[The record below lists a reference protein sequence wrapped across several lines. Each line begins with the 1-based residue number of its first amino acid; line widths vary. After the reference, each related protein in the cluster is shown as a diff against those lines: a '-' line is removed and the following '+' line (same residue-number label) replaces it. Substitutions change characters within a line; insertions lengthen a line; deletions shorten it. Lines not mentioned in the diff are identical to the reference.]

1 MEENIEKDMSPKLIQ
16 DLGIMFAS
24 EGSKERRRYGLYK
37 CGHCGEEFKAKTTRI
52 KSGVIKSCGCLVGEY
67 HGMKKHR
74 FYATY
79 RNMMKRCYTKSDP
92 SYKDYGERGISVCEE
107 WQDIIKFVAWAD
119 STYIEG
125 YTLDRIDNAG
135 NYEPSNCR
143 WADATT
149 QAINQ
154 RMMKNN
160 TTGYVGVNY
169 HDTGI
174 AKWTASIGVNHKL
187 VYIGSFLT
195 KEEAVQARDNYI
207 IENNLP
213 HKLSTE
219 YY

>member
-74 FYATY
+74 FYDTY
-79 RNMMKRCYTKSDP
+79 RNMKARCYNKSNP
-92 SYKDYGERGISVCEE
+92 AYKHYGERGISVCEE

-160 TTGYVGVNY
+160 TTGYVGVYVARDNRWESRLTFNKV
-169 HDTGI
+169 DI
-174 AKWTASIGVNHKL
+174 
-187 VYIGSFLT
+187 FLGRFNT
-195 KEEAVQARDNYI
+195 IEEAAQARDNYI

-219 YY
+219 Y

>member
-1 MEENIEKDMSPKLIQ
+1 MEEENVIAKDMTPILLE

-74 FYATY
+74 FYDTY
-79 RNMMKRCYTKSDP
+79 RNMMNRCYTKSNP
-92 SYKDYGERGISVCEE
+92 AYKHYGERGISVCEE

-143 WADATT
+143 WVDATT

-160 TTGYVGVNY
+160 TTGYVGVYVARDNRWESRLTFNKV
-169 HDTGI
+169 DI
-174 AKWTASIGVNHKL
+174 
-187 VYIGSFLT
+187 FLGRFNT
-195 KEEAVQARDNYI
+195 IEEAAQARDNYI

-219 YY
+219 Y

>member
-92 SYKDYGERGISVCEE
+92 GYKDYGERGISVCEE

-125 YTLDRIDNAG
+125 YTLDRIDNVG

-160 TTGYVGVNY
+160 TTGYVGVYAARDN
-169 HDTGI
+169 
-174 AKWTASIGVNHKL
+174 KWESRLTFNKVDI
-187 VYIGSFLT
+187 FLGRFNT
-195 KEEAVQARDNYI
+195 IEEAAQARDNYI

-219 YY
+219 Y

>member
-1 MEENIEKDMSPKLIQ
+1 MEEIEKDMTPKLIGETY
-16 DLGIMFAS
+16 LRKATES
-24 EGSKERRRYGLYK
+24 SKQKRRYGLYECPY
-37 CGHCGEEFKAKTTRI
+37 CGNHWEATTYSI
-52 KSGVIKSCGCLVGEY
+52 KNKHTKSCGCLNLRIT

-74 FYATY
+74 FYDTY

-125 YTLDRIDNAG
+125 YTLDRIDTAG
-135 NYEPSNCR
+135 NYEPNNCR

-149 QAINQ
+149 QAINR

-160 TTGYVGVNY
+160 NTGYVGVYLARDNRWESRLKFNKVV
-169 HDTGI
+169 I
-174 AKWTASIGVNHKL
+174 
-187 VYIGSFLT
+187 FLGT
-195 KEEAVQARDNYI
+195 FNCIEEAVQARDNYI
-207 IENNLP
+207 IENKLP

-219 YY
+219 Y

>member
-37 CGHCGEEFKAKTTRI
+37 CGHCGDEFKAKTTRI

-74 FYATY
+74 FYDTY

-92 SYKDYGERGISVCEE
+92 SYKNYGGRGISVCEE
-107 WQDIIKFVAWAD
+107 WQDIIKFVVWAD

-125 YTLDRIDNAG
+125 YTLDRIDSAG

-160 TTGYVGVNY
+160 TTGYVGVYLARDNRWESRLTFNKV
-169 HDTGI
+169 DI
-174 AKWTASIGVNHKL
+174 
-187 VYIGSFLT
+187 FLGRFNT
-195 KEEAVQARDNYI
+195 NEEAAQARDNYI

-219 YY
+219 Y

>member
-1 MEENIEKDMSPKLIQ
+1 MEEENVIEKDMTPKLIQ

-79 RNMMKRCYTKSDP
+79 RNMMKRCYTKSNP
-92 SYKDYGERGISVCEE
+92 AYKHYGERGISVCEE

-143 WADATT
+143 WVDATT

-160 TTGYVGVNY
+160 TTGYVGVYGARDNRWESRLTFNKV
-169 HDTGI
+169 DI
-174 AKWTASIGVNHKL
+174 
-187 VYIGSFLT
+187 FLGRFNT
-195 KEEAVQARDNYI
+195 IEEAAQARDNYI

-219 YY
+219 Y

>member
-1 MEENIEKDMSPKLIQ
+1 MDYINVVIV
-16 DLGIMFAS
+16 
-24 EGSKERRRYGLYK
+24 
-37 CGHCGEEFKAKTTRI
+37 GEEFKAKTTRI

-74 FYATY
+74 FYDTY
-79 RNMMKRCYTKSDP
+79 RNMKARCYNKSNP
-92 SYKDYGERGISVCEE
+92 AYKHYGERGISVCEE

-143 WADATT
+143 WVDATT

-160 TTGYVGVNY
+160 TTGYVGVYVARDNRWESRLTFNKV
-169 HDTGI
+169 DI
-174 AKWTASIGVNHKL
+174 
-187 VYIGSFLT
+187 FLGRFNT
-195 KEEAVQARDNYI
+195 IEEAAQARDNYI

-219 YY
+219 Y

>member
-1 MEENIEKDMSPKLIQ
+1 MEEENVIAKDMSPKLIQ

-74 FYATY
+74 FYDTY
-79 RNMMKRCYTKSDP
+79 RNMMKRCYTKSNP
-92 SYKDYGERGISVCEE
+92 AYKHYGERGISVCEE

-143 WADATT
+143 WVDATT

-160 TTGYVGVNY
+160 TTGYVGVYVARDNRWESRLTFNKV
-169 HDTGI
+169 DI
-174 AKWTASIGVNHKL
+174 
-187 VYIGSFLT
+187 FLGRFNT
-195 KEEAVQARDNYI
+195 IEEAAQARDNYI

-219 YY
+219 Y

>member
-1 MEENIEKDMSPKLIQ
+1 MEENIKKDMSPKLIQ

-74 FYATY
+74 FYDTY

-92 SYKDYGERGISVCEE
+92 SYKNYGGRGISVCEE

-125 YTLDRIDNAG
+125 YTLDRIDSAG

-160 TTGYVGVNY
+160 TTGYVGVYLARDNRWESRLTFNKV
-169 HDTGI
+169 DI
-174 AKWTASIGVNHKL
+174 
-187 VYIGSFLT
+187 FLGRFNT
-195 KEEAVQARDNYI
+195 NEEAAQARDNYI

-219 YY
+219 Y

>member
-74 FYATY
+74 FYDTY
-79 RNMMKRCYTKSDP
+79 RNMMNRCYTKSNP
-92 SYKDYGERGISVCEE
+92 AYKHYGERGISVCEE
-107 WQDIIKFVAWAD
+107 WQDITKFVAWAD

-160 TTGYVGVNY
+160 TTGYVGVYVARDNRWESRLTFNKV
-169 HDTGI
+169 DI
-174 AKWTASIGVNHKL
+174 
-187 VYIGSFLT
+187 FLGRFNT
-195 KEEAVQARDNYI
+195 IEEAAQARDNYI

-219 YY
+219 Y

>member
-1 MEENIEKDMSPKLIQ
+1 MEENIKKDMSPKLIQ

-37 CGHCGEEFKAKTTRI
+37 CGHCEEEFKAKTTRI

-74 FYATY
+74 FYDTY

-92 SYKDYGERGISVCEE
+92 SYKNYGGRGISVCEE

-125 YTLDRIDNAG
+125 YTLDRIDSAG

-160 TTGYVGVNY
+160 TTGYVGVYLARDNRWESRLTFNKV
-169 HDTGI
+169 DI
-174 AKWTASIGVNHKL
+174 
-187 VYIGSFLT
+187 FLGRFNT
-195 KEEAVQARDNYI
+195 NEEAAQARDNYI

-219 YY
+219 Y

>member
-1 MEENIEKDMSPKLIQ
+1 MEEENVIAKDMTPILLE

-79 RNMMKRCYTKSDP
+79 RNMMKRCYTKSNP
-92 SYKDYGERGISVCEE
+92 AYKHYGERGISVCEE

-160 TTGYVGVNY
+160 TTGYVGVYVARDNRCESRLTF
-169 HDTGI
+169 DKVDI
-174 AKWTASIGVNHKL
+174 
-187 VYIGSFLT
+187 FLGRFNT
-195 KEEAVQARDNYI
+195 IEEAAQARDNYI

-213 HKLSTE
+213 HKLSTG
-219 YY
+219 Y

>member
-92 SYKDYGERGISVCEE
+92 RYKDYGERGISVCEE

-149 QAINQ
+149 QAIHQ

-160 TTGYVGVNY
+160 TTGYVGVYLARDNRWESRLTFNKV
-169 HDTGI
+169 DI
-174 AKWTASIGVNHKL
+174 
-187 VYIGSFLT
+187 FLGRFNT
-195 KEEAVQARDNYI
+195 NEEAAQARDNYI

-219 YY
+219 Y

>member
-92 SYKDYGERGISVCEE
+92 SYKNYGGRGISVCEE

-125 YTLDRIDNAG
+125 YTLDRIDSAG

-160 TTGYVGVNY
+160 TTGYVGVYLARDNRWESRLTFNKV
-169 HDTGI
+169 DI
-174 AKWTASIGVNHKL
+174 
-187 VYIGSFLT
+187 FLGRFNT
-195 KEEAVQARDNYI
+195 NEEAAQARDNYI

-219 YY
+219 Y

>member
-1 MEENIEKDMSPKLIQ
+1 MEEENVIAKDMSPKLIQ

-74 FYATY
+74 FYDTY
-79 RNMMKRCYTKSDP
+79 RNMMKRCYTKSNP
-92 SYKDYGERGISVCEE
+92 AYKHYGGRGISVCEE

-143 WADATT
+143 WADAST

-160 TTGYVGVNY
+160 TTGY
-169 HDTGI
+169 
-174 AKWTASIGVNHKL
+174 IGVYPLRDNRWESRLTFNK
-187 VYIGSFLT
+187 VDIFLGRFNT
-195 KEEAVQARDNYI
+195 IEEAAQARDNYI

-219 YY
+219 Y

>member
-92 SYKDYGERGISVCEE
+92 RYKDYGERGISVCEE

-160 TTGYVGVNY
+160 TTGYVGVYLARDNRWESRLTFNKV
-169 HDTGI
+169 DI
-174 AKWTASIGVNHKL
+174 
-187 VYIGSFLT
+187 FLGRFNT
-195 KEEAVQARDNYI
+195 NEEAAQARDNYI

-219 YY
+219 Y

>member
-1 MEENIEKDMSPKLIQ
+1 MEEENVIAKDMSPKLIQ

-74 FYATY
+74 FYDTY
-79 RNMMKRCYTKSDP
+79 RNMMKRCYTKSNP
-92 SYKDYGERGISVCEE
+92 AYKHYGERGISVCEE

-143 WADATT
+143 WVDATT

-160 TTGYVGVNY
+160 TTGYVGVYVARDNRWESRLTFNKV
-169 HDTGI
+169 DI
-174 AKWTASIGVNHKL
+174 
-187 VYIGSFLT
+187 FLGRFNT
-195 KEEAVQARDNYI
+195 IEEAAQARDNYI

-213 HKLSTE
+213 HKLSTG
-219 YY
+219 Y

>member
-74 FYATY
+74 FYDTY

-92 SYKDYGERGISVCEE
+92 GYKDYGERGISVCEE

-160 TTGYVGVNY
+160 TTGYVGVYLLRDNRWESRLTFNKV
-169 HDTGI
+169 DI
-174 AKWTASIGVNHKL
+174 FL
-187 VYIGSFLT
+187 GSFNT
-195 KEEAVQARDNYI
+195 IEEAAQARDNYI

-219 YY
+219 Y

>member
-1 MEENIEKDMSPKLIQ
+1 MEEENVIAKDMSPKLIQ

-74 FYATY
+74 FYDTY
-79 RNMMKRCYTKSDP
+79 RNMMQRCYTKSNP
-92 SYKDYGERGISVCEE
+92 AYKHYGERGISVCEE

-160 TTGYVGVNY
+160 TTGY
-169 HDTGI
+169 
-174 AKWTASIGVNHKL
+174 IGVYVARDNKWESRL
-187 VYIGSFLT
+187 TFNKVDIFLGRFNT
-195 KEEAVQARDNYI
+195 IEEATQARDNYI

-219 YY
+219 Y

>member
-92 SYKDYGERGISVCEE
+92 SYKNYGGRGISVCEE

-160 TTGYVGVNY
+160 TTGYVGVYLARDNRWESRLTFNKV
-169 HDTGI
+169 DI
-174 AKWTASIGVNHKL
+174 
-187 VYIGSFLT
+187 FLGRFNT
-195 KEEAVQARDNYI
+195 IEEAAQARDNYI

-213 HKLSTE
+213 HKLSKE
-219 YY
+219 Y

>member
-1 MEENIEKDMSPKLIQ
+1 MEEENVIVKDMTPILLE

-74 FYATY
+74 FYDTY
-79 RNMMKRCYTKSDP
+79 RNMKARCYNKSNP
-92 SYKDYGERGISVCEE
+92 AYKHYGERGISVCEE

-143 WADATT
+143 WVDATT
-149 QAINQ
+149 QAIKQ

-160 TTGYVGVNY
+160 TTGYVGVYVARDNRWESRLTFNKV
-169 HDTGI
+169 DI
-174 AKWTASIGVNHKL
+174 
-187 VYIGSFLT
+187 FLGRFNT
-195 KEEAVQARDNYI
+195 IEEAAQARDNYI

-219 YY
+219 Y

>member
-1 MEENIEKDMSPKLIQ
+1 MEENIEKDMSAKLIQ

-74 FYATY
+74 FYDTY
-79 RNMMKRCYTKSDP
+79 KNMMRRCYTKSNP
-92 SYKDYGERGISVCEE
+92 AYKHYGERGISVCEE

-125 YTLDRIDNAG
+125 YTLDRIDNDG
-135 NYEPSNCR
+135 NYEPNNCR
-143 WADATT
+143 WADNST
-149 QAINQ
+149 QILN
-154 RMMKNN
+154 RGIFKNN
-160 TTGYVGVNY
+160 KSGFVGVYVARDNRWESRLTFNKV
-169 HDTGI
+169 DI
-174 AKWTASIGVNHKL
+174 
-187 VYIGSFLT
+187 FLGRFNT
-195 KEEAVQARDNYI
+195 IEEAAQARDNYI

-219 YY
+219 Y

>member
-1 MEENIEKDMSPKLIQ
+1 MEEENVIEKDMTPKLI
-16 DLGIMFAS
+16 GEIFRKFATKKS
-24 EGSKERRRYGLYK
+24 TKKRIFGLFECQYCGKEFG
-37 CGHCGEEFKAKTTRI
+37 TQI
-52 KSGVIKSCGCLVGEY
+52 SNVKSGNTKSCGCLVGEY

-79 RNMMKRCYTKSDP
+79 RNMMRRCYTKSDP
-92 SYKDYGERGISVCEE
+92 AYKHYGGRGISVCEE
-107 WQDIIKFVAWAD
+107 CQDIIKFVAWAD

-143 WADATT
+143 WADTTT

-160 TTGYVGVNY
+160 TTGYVGVYVARDNRCESRLTFNKV
-169 HDTGI
+169 DI
-174 AKWTASIGVNHKL
+174 
-187 VYIGSFLT
+187 FLGRFNT
-195 KEEAVQARDNYI
+195 IEEAAQARDNYI

-219 YY
+219 Y

>member
-1 MEENIEKDMSPKLIQ
+1 MEEENVIEKDMTPILLE

-74 FYATY
+74 FYDTY
-79 RNMMKRCYTKSDP
+79 RNMKARCYNKSNP
-92 SYKDYGERGISVCEE
+92 AYKHYGERGISVCEE

-143 WADATT
+143 WVDATT

-160 TTGYVGVNY
+160 TTGYVGVYVARDNRRESRLTFNKV
-169 HDTGI
+169 DI
-174 AKWTASIGVNHKL
+174 
-187 VYIGSFLT
+187 FLGRFNT
-195 KEEAVQARDNYI
+195 IEEAAQARDNYI

-219 YY
+219 Y

>member
-1 MEENIEKDMSPKLIQ
+1 MEEENVIAKDMSPKLIQ

-74 FYATY
+74 FYDTY
-79 RNMMKRCYTKSDP
+79 RNMKARCYNKSNP
-92 SYKDYGERGISVCEE
+92 AYKHYGERGISVCEE

-143 WADATT
+143 WVDATT

-160 TTGYVGVNY
+160 TTGYVGVYVARDNRWESRLTFNKV
-169 HDTGI
+169 DI
-174 AKWTASIGVNHKL
+174 
-187 VYIGSFLT
+187 FLGRFNT
-195 KEEAVQARDNYI
+195 IEEAAQARDNYI

-219 YY
+219 Y

>member
-74 FYATY
+74 FYDTY

-92 SYKDYGERGISVCEE
+92 RYKDYGGRGISVCEE

-143 WADATT
+143 WTDATT

-160 TTGYVGVNY
+160 TTGYVGVYVARDNRWESRLTFNKV
-169 HDTGI
+169 DI
-174 AKWTASIGVNHKL
+174 
-187 VYIGSFLT
+187 FLGRFNT
-195 KEEAVQARDNYI
+195 IEEAAQARDNYI

-219 YY
+219 Y

>member
-74 FYATY
+74 FYDTY
-79 RNMMKRCYTKSDP
+79 RNMMKRCYTKSNP
-92 SYKDYGERGISVCEE
+92 AYKHYGERGISVCEE

-143 WADATT
+143 WVDATT

-160 TTGYVGVNY
+160 TTGYVGVYVARDNRWESRLTFNKV
-169 HDTGI
+169 DI
-174 AKWTASIGVNHKL
+174 
-187 VYIGSFLT
+187 FLGRFNT
-195 KEEAVQARDNYI
+195 IEEAAQARDNYI

-219 YY
+219 Y

>member
-1 MEENIEKDMSPKLIQ
+1 MEEENVIAKDMSPKLIQ

-74 FYATY
+74 FYDTY
-79 RNMMKRCYTKSDP
+79 RNMMKRCYTKSNP
-92 SYKDYGERGISVCEE
+92 SYKDYGGRGISVCEE

-160 TTGYVGVNY
+160 TTGYVGVYVARDNRWESRLTFNKV
-169 HDTGI
+169 DI
-174 AKWTASIGVNHKL
+174 
-187 VYIGSFLT
+187 FLGRFNT
-195 KEEAVQARDNYI
+195 IEEAAQARDNYI

-219 YY
+219 Y

>member
-1 MEENIEKDMSPKLIQ
+1 MEEENVIEKDMTPKLIQ

-74 FYATY
+74 FYDTY
-79 RNMMKRCYTKSDP
+79 RNMKARCYNKSNP
-92 SYKDYGERGISVCEE
+92 AYKHYGERGISVCEE

-143 WADATT
+143 WVDATT

-160 TTGYVGVNY
+160 TTGY
-169 HDTGI
+169 
-174 AKWTASIGVNHKL
+174 IGVYVARDNRWESRLTFNKVTIFL
-187 VYIGSFLT
+187 GSFNT
-195 KEEAVQARDNYI
+195 IEEAAQARDNYI

-219 YY
+219 Y

>member
-1 MEENIEKDMSPKLIQ
+1 MEEENVIVKDMTPILLE

-74 FYATY
+74 FYDTY
-79 RNMMKRCYTKSDP
+79 RNMKARCYNKSNP
-92 SYKDYGERGISVCEE
+92 AYKHYGERGISVCEE

-143 WADATT
+143 WVDATT

-160 TTGYVGVNY
+160 TTGYVGVYVARDNRWESRLTFNKV
-169 HDTGI
+169 DI
-174 AKWTASIGVNHKL
+174 
-187 VYIGSFLT
+187 FLGRFNT
-195 KEEAVQARDNYI
+195 IEEAAQARDNYI

-219 YY
+219 Y

>member
-74 FYATY
+74 FYDTY
-79 RNMMKRCYTKSDP
+79 RNMMQRCYTKSNP
-92 SYKDYGERGISVCEE
+92 AYKHYGERGISVCEE

-160 TTGYVGVNY
+160 TTGYVGVYVARDNRWESRLTFNKV
-169 HDTGI
+169 DI
-174 AKWTASIGVNHKL
+174 
-187 VYIGSFLT
+187 FLGRFNT
-195 KEEAVQARDNYI
+195 IEEAAQARDNYI

-213 HKLSTE
+213 HKLSTG
-219 YY
+219 Y

>member
-1 MEENIEKDMSPKLIQ
+1 MEEENVIAKDMTPILLE

-74 FYATY
+74 FYDTY
-79 RNMMKRCYTKSDP
+79 KNMMRRCYTKSDP
-92 SYKDYGERGISVCEE
+92 KYKDYGGRGISVCEE

-125 YTLDRIDNAG
+125 YTLDRIDSAG

-143 WADATT
+143 WADRTT
-149 QAINQ
+149 QAVNR

-160 TTGYVGVNY
+160 TTGYVGVYLARDNRWESRLTFNKV
-169 HDTGI
+169 DI
-174 AKWTASIGVNHKL
+174 
-187 VYIGSFLT
+187 FLGRFNT
-195 KEEAVQARDNYI
+195 NEEAVLARDTYI

-219 YY
+219 Y

>member
-79 RNMMKRCYTKSDP
+79 RNMMKRCYTKSNP
-92 SYKDYGERGISVCEE
+92 AYKHYGERGISVCEE

-125 YTLDRIDNAG
+125 YTLDRVDNAG

-143 WADATT
+143 WVDATT

-160 TTGYVGVNY
+160 TTGYVGVYVARDNRWESRLTFNKV
-169 HDTGI
+169 DI
-174 AKWTASIGVNHKL
+174 
-187 VYIGSFLT
+187 FLGRFNT
-195 KEEAVQARDNYI
+195 IEEAAQARDNYI

-219 YY
+219 Y

>member
-1 MEENIEKDMSPKLIQ
+1 MDYINVVIV
-16 DLGIMFAS
+16 
-24 EGSKERRRYGLYK
+24 
-37 CGHCGEEFKAKTTRI
+37 GEEFKAKTTRI

-74 FYATY
+74 FYDTY

-92 SYKDYGERGISVCEE
+92 SYKNYGGRGISVCEE

-125 YTLDRIDNAG
+125 YTLDRIDSAG

-160 TTGYVGVNY
+160 TTGYVGVYLARDNRWESRLTFNKV
-169 HDTGI
+169 DI
-174 AKWTASIGVNHKL
+174 
-187 VYIGSFLT
+187 FLGRFNT
-195 KEEAVQARDNYI
+195 NEEAAQARDNYI

-219 YY
+219 Y

>member
-1 MEENIEKDMSPKLIQ
+1 MEEENVIAKDMTPILLE

-74 FYATY
+74 FYDTY
-79 RNMMKRCYTKSDP
+79 RNMKARCYNKSNP
-92 SYKDYGERGISVCEE
+92 AYKHYGERGISVCEE

-143 WADATT
+143 WVDATT

-160 TTGYVGVNY
+160 TTGYVGVYVARDNRWESRLTFNKV
-169 HDTGI
+169 DI
-174 AKWTASIGVNHKL
+174 
-187 VYIGSFLT
+187 FLGRFNT
-195 KEEAVQARDNYI
+195 IEEAAQARDNYI

-219 YY
+219 Y

>member
-74 FYATY
+74 FYDTY

-92 SYKDYGERGISVCEE
+92 SYKNYGGRGISVCEE

-125 YTLDRIDNAG
+125 YTLDRIDSAG

-160 TTGYVGVNY
+160 TTGYVGVYLARDNRWESRLTFNKV
-169 HDTGI
+169 DI
-174 AKWTASIGVNHKL
+174 
-187 VYIGSFLT
+187 FLGRFNT
-195 KEEAVQARDNYI
+195 NEEAAQARDNYI

-219 YY
+219 Y

>member
-74 FYATY
+74 FYDTY
-79 RNMMKRCYTKSDP
+79 RNMMKRCYTKSAP

-174 AKWTASIGVNHKL
+174 AKWAASIGVNHKQ

-207 IENNLP
+207 IENKLP

-219 YY
+219 Y

>member
-1 MEENIEKDMSPKLIQ
+1 MEEENVIEKDMTPKLIQ

-74 FYATY
+74 FYDTY
-79 RNMMKRCYTKSDP
+79 RNMMKRCYTKSNP
-92 SYKDYGERGISVCEE
+92 AYKHYGERGISVCEE

-125 YTLDRIDNAG
+125 YTLDRVDNAG

-143 WADATT
+143 WVDATT

-160 TTGYVGVNY
+160 TTGYVGVYVARDNRWESRLTFNKV
-169 HDTGI
+169 DI
-174 AKWTASIGVNHKL
+174 
-187 VYIGSFLT
+187 FLGRFNT
-195 KEEAVQARDNYI
+195 IEEAAQARDNYI

-219 YY
+219 Y

>member
-79 RNMMKRCYTKSDP
+79 RNMMKRCYTKSNP
-92 SYKDYGERGISVCEE
+92 AYKHYGERGISVCEE

-160 TTGYVGVNY
+160 TTGYVGVYVARDNRWESRLTFNKV
-169 HDTGI
+169 DI
-174 AKWTASIGVNHKL
+174 
-187 VYIGSFLT
+187 FLGRFNT
-195 KEEAVQARDNYI
+195 IEEAAQARDNYI

-219 YY
+219 Y